1 LDARLPSNVRVVP
14 ILLIAI
20 VGMIIITSQSPEAF
34 AGAGGWEDKDNDG
47 YSTFQGDCDDEDPER
62 YPGHGCNY
70 SDVEEKTDALKAKVQ
85 DLVEKKKDANKLTK
99 KLVNVIKAL
108 NPFDTTE
115 ESIEKL
121 LKDTNNLLMKEKITT
136 DEHNALVTAIQT
148 GDAENIKGVLAGIDL
163 GGRDLKRLTK
173 TIDKLNPDLSPD
185 IGKACKELDGFNI
198 GVNNLFDKDKLT
210 VTEKDALIVD
220 AEAIKTSLECV

>member
-1 LDARLPSNVRVVP
+1 MP

-20 VGMIIITSQSPEAF
+20 VSMIIIVSQSPVAF

-47 YSTFQGDCDDEDPER
+47 YSTFQGDCDDEDPKK
-62 YPGHGCNY
+62 YPRHGCNY

-85 DLVEKKKDANKLTK
+85 DLVEKKKDANKLIK
-99 KLVNVIKAL
+99 KLGNVIKAL
-108 NPFDTTE
+108 NPFDNTE
-115 ESIEKL
+115 ENIEKL
-121 LKDTNNLLMKEKITT
+121 LKDTNDLLMKEKITT

-148 GDAENIKGVLAGIDL
+148 GDAENIKAVLAGIDL
-163 GGRDLKRLTK
+163 GGKDLKRLTN

-185 IGKACKELDGFNI
+185 IDKACKELDGFNI
-198 GVNNLFDKDKLT
+198 EVNKLFDKDKLT